1 VREGMTMGLSEGVSD
16 CMTMCLTE
24 GVSDC
29 MTMCLTDYGFDY
41 GFD

>member
-1 VREGMTMGLSEGVSD
+1 MGLSEGVSD